1 MRSAVRKLLP
11 SSLTGLAGLA
21 CALCCTIPLL
31 LAAGV
36 IGGATWA
43 GLGQVMPGI
52 AVILAVLAGGAWW
65 LVSRRRRGHTS
76 GCSGGACSCA
86 AS

>member
-1 MRSAVRKLLP
+1 
-11 SSLTGLAGLA
+11 
-21 CALCCTIPLL
+21 
-31 LAAGV
+31 
-36 IGGATWA
+36 
-43 GLGQVMPGI
+43 MPGI